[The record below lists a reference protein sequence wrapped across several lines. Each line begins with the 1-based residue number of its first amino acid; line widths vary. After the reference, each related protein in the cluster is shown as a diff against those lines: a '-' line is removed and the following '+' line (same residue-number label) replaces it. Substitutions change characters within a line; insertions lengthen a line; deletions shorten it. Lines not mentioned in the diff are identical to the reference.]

1 MHTAVRH
8 VLEECS
14 APHGHAHG
22 HAHVHLRVQCTYG
35 ARAGHTLPLHV
46 RCAALMRPIHPLRRV
61 DATPTWHSAEALE
74 GLLRNAVA
82 AGVPSRH
89 VQRVRARIGELGRER
104 GDMAPRHVG
113 RGLSC

>member
-1 MHTAVRH
+1 MHMCT
-8 VLEECS
+8 
-14 APHGHAHG
+14 
-22 HAHVHLRVQCTYG
+22 VQCAYG
-35 ARAGHTLPLHV
+35 ARAGHMLPMHV
-46 RCAALMRPIHPLRRV
+46 RCAGLMRRTHPLRRV

-113 RGLSC
+113 RGRPAEACHGPLA